1 MNPEPFA
8 NGLCLV
14 CFFVAPPRLL
24 GTRRKEPLL
33 ATGSSQDWEAAL
45 SELEKLI
52 CYAKGIFIKGE
63 ADPLL
68 QANLGQSH
76 CGLVV

>member
-33 ATGSSQDWEAAL
+33 ATGSSQDWEAAPVRAR
-45 SELEKLI
+45 ET
-52 CYAKGIFIKGE
+52 Y
-63 ADPLL
+63 LL
-68 QANLGQSH
+68 CQRNIHQRRG
-76 CGLVV
+76 